1 MFLKMKKIPYAW
13 KVFKASLNDTHPK
26 VQFDYSILMAKQIVQ
41 QNPEALVDLVKLI
54 GMPYQ
59 AKYISHIVM
68 KNYDDMSKVPNL
80 NEYLVL
86 FPKNNNYAWELY
98 SLITKVKD
106 YNRPLEL
113 KRDLILPWP
122 WNKDRIRDTLSFIGE
137 GRKAGKWK
145 EDRLNH
151 SIDFWLP
158 MGIGWVRGGNHSIA
172 NGIVNGEGKIYNYN
186 AYDMSKMY
194 KYIYCDGEYFYKKK
208 DNSKLFPVQSIEF
221 ACIFEIGRI
230 MHENNISA

>member
-1 MFLKMKKIPYAW
+1 MFSKIKKILYACEA
-13 KVFKASLNDTHPK
+13 FKKALHDTPPK
-26 VQFDYSILMAKQIVQ
+26 VQFDSSIFMANQIAQ

-54 GMPYQ
+54 GKPYQ
-59 AKYISHIVM
+59 TKYISHVVM
-68 KNYDDMSKVPNL
+68 KGFNEMSKISNL

-86 FPKNNNYAWELY
+86 FPKNSDYAWELY
-98 SLITKVKD
+98 SLITKVED

-113 KRDLILPWP
+113 KSDLIFPWP
-122 WNKDRIRDTLSFIGE
+122 WNKDRIKDTLSFIGK
-137 GRKAGKWK
+137 GRKAGIWK
-145 EDRLNH
+145 EDTLNH
-151 SIDFWLP
+151 SIVFWLP

-172 NGIVNGEGKIYNYN
+172 NGIINGEGIIQNYD
-186 AYDMSKMY
+186 AYDISEMY